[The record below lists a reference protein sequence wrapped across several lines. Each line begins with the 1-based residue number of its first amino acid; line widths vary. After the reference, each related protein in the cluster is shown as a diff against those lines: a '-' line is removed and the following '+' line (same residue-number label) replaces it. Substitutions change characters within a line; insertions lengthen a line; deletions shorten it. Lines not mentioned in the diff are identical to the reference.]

1 MLGICFTML
10 FTMLGITR
18 TISPKSSPAAS
29 ITTGDICN
37 SESAT
42 LFTIFDVDRT
52 KDGKILLRRPGI
64 FAESRDTSSE
74 MPCDSLGSSF

>member
-1 MLGICFTML
+1 MP
-10 FTMLGITR
+10 GITR

-29 ITTGDICN
+29 IITGDICS

-42 LFTIFDVDRT
+42 LFTIFDVDRI
-52 KDGKILLRRPGI
+52 KDGRILLRSPGI

-74 MPCDSLGSSF
+74 IPCVSLGSSF